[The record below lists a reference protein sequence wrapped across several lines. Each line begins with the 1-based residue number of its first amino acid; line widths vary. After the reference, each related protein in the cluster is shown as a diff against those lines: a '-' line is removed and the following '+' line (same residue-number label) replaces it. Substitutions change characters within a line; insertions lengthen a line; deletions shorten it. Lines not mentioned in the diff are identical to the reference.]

1 MEDRIFVFEGSYLT
15 VHVVSH
21 KIVQL
26 TGDKK
31 GKLLEGS
38 LRKARIRQRARAA
51 GAFAST
57 AVRSV
62 GSGSWGRWRPRPVST
77 SASG

>member
-1 MEDRIFVFEGSYLT
+1 MEDRIFVFEGTHLT
-15 VHVVSH
+15 VHVVSR

-38 LRKARIRQRARAA
+38 LRKTHTRQHARAA
-51 GAFAST
+51 SAFAST

-77 SASG
+77 ASG